1 MHAHEEA
8 MIDRYVMLD
17 RLAIAQ
23 DVRTSFVRGSLTFG
37 SSMNA
42 TQQAALL
49 GATQA
54 RNYWIRF
61 FVLGES

>member
-23 DVRTSFVRGSLTFG
+23 DVVRGSLTFG
-37 SSMNA
+37 TMTMMNA

-54 RNYWIRF
+54 LNYCT
-61 FVLGES
+61 VGES